1 MRAARLLDYG
11 VDALVIEAVGGAS
24 AYQALCRAL
33 CFLVIF
39 FLTFLLATLCGAEDI
54 SALFEAF
61 GLTKTTEGRYT
72 KTEDEDE
79 LRAPSREKALV
90 PRMF

>member
-33 CFLVIF
+33 CFLILF
-39 FLTFLLATLCGAEDI
+39 LLTFLLATL
-54 SALFEAF
+54 
-61 GLTKTTEGRYT
+61 
-72 KTEDEDE
+72 
-79 LRAPSREKALV
+79 
-90 PRMF
+90 